1 MQGAVR
7 TYAGEVNIKAI
18 LPDKVEHNCKE
29 RIAIIF
35 DHRLN
40 VHKSKEAFKVEFVGS
55 AGSVQVSAVLANS
68 STLILETPEY
78 KKPCVVT
85 VNVYHGNNMLGQH
98 RFEFTSRSDSLYRL
112 LYGALDPISF
122 MCEALQISPPE
133 LHELDHSLAVTF
145 QTKAPHGFE
154 FLGTQ
159 HQEGAEKSDSEH
171 PTLLHFACKYGLTNL
186 CQVLLTYPGAHE
198 ACSLKNYEGQRPYN
212 LAQNLGFRE
221 LADEIRKFQDSGSGY
236 VSMRQE
242 GNDGV
247 YVRMQKPDGSYCYI
261 SKKQGDESSEWYG
274 PVDGDQD
281 EGHYVKMRRD
291 DGAYYYIAMREGV
304 CVKPTHIGNK
314 HEYANDPSQD
324 SCPIYSNTASDDKH
338 GHGEETYEDMTAA
351 KQEDIYE
358 DMVADDSLA
367 DNKDPTSD
375 ELYEVMQHGESGG
388 VEHIYFTPEQTPDSF
403 GYVKPTSNRPADQTT
418 KDFNRSASNA
428 AAIRAR
434 QLGLEKK
441 SQLSMTAGVTSQADR
456 KNMLQMLLNEFVESG
471 ELSENFVTDVG
482 NKLQFSPS
490 NQERTRCPSISSRSS
505 TSTISSGSSGISMG
519 SETDGNSEAFFG
531 DAPDHY
537 GEDQET
543 HQSLRELRSSTAAKS
558 NPPPLPK
565 PDYHKP
571 QGRQENPRP
580 LRRAAASPVEE
591 IQAMLNSQEQPAARP
606 PVPRR
611 QISAPLSAMTSPDC
625 PSKELRK
632 GGKSPVLEVTQ
643 EQHRGVPMQRP
654 IPRRP
659 QPTPSS
665 EDSRP
670 LPPDRLPASVRQ
682 GGISVLPSLRAPD
695 SAPPVAPRRGPMPP
709 SRAPR

>member
-7 TYAGEVNIKAI
+7 TYA
-18 LPDKVEHNCKE
+18 
-29 RIAIIF
+29 
-35 DHRLN
+35 
-40 VHKSKEAFKVEFVGS
+40 S
-55 AGSVQVSAVLANS
+55 
-68 STLILETPEY
+68 EY
-78 KKPCVVT
+78 KKACVVT

-133 LHELDHSLAVTF
+133 IHELDHSLAVTF
-145 QTKAPHGFE
+145 QTKAPHGFD
-154 FLGTQ
+154 FLGPQ
-159 HQEGAEKSDSEH
+159 RQEGTEKSDSEL

-186 CQVLLTYPGAHE
+186 CQVLLMYPGAHE
-198 ACSLKNYEGQRPYN
+198 ACSLKNYEGQRPCN
-212 LAQNLGFRE
+212 LAENLGFYE
-221 LADEIRKFQDSGSGY
+221 LADEIRKFQ
-236 VSMRQE
+236 
-242 GNDGV
+242 
-247 YVRMQKPDGSYCYI
+247 KPDGSYCYI
-261 SKKQGDESSEWYG
+261 LKKQGDESSEWYG
-274 PVDGDQD
+274 PVDGDKD
-281 EGHYVKMRRD
+281 EEHYVKMRRD

-304 CVKPTHIGNK
+304 CVKPTRIGNK

-338 GHGEETYEDMTAA
+338 GDGEETYEDMTAG
-351 KQEDIYE
+351 KQEEIYE
-358 DMVADDSLA
+358 DMVADD
-367 DNKDPTSD
+367 TS
-375 ELYEVMQHGESGG
+375 
-388 VEHIYFTPEQTPDSF
+388 EQTPDSF

-471 ELSENFVTDVG
+471 ELPENFVTDVG

-490 NQERTRCPSISSRSS
+490 NQNDKHCMWFCA
-505 TSTISSGSSGISMG
+505 TISSGSSGISMG
-519 SETDGNSEAFFG
+519 SETDGNSESTGAYFILYTIAVILKIKISKVTTFKFFL
-531 DAPDHY
+531 ASVVAR
-537 GEDQET
+537 T
-543 HQSLRELRSSTAAKS
+543 HQSRSDILSELGSSTGAKS

-580 LRRAAASPVEE
+580 LRRAATSPVEE
-591 IQAMLNSQEQPAARP
+591 MQAMLNSQEQPAARP

-611 QISAPLSAMTSPDC
+611 HISAPLPAMTSPDC

-632 GGKSPVLEVTQ
+632 GGKSHILEVTQ
-643 EQHRGVPMQRP
+643 EEHRGVPMQRP
-654 IPRRP
+654 VPRRP
-659 QPTPSS
+659 QPTPSP

-682 GGISVLPSLRAPD
+682 GGISVLPSPRAPD

>member
-1 MQGAVR
+1 
-7 TYAGEVNIKAI
+7 
-18 LPDKVEHNCKE
+18 
-29 RIAIIF
+29 
-35 DHRLN
+35 
-40 VHKSKEAFKVEFVGS
+40 
-55 AGSVQVSAVLANS
+55 
-68 STLILETPEY
+68 
-78 KKPCVVT
+78 
-85 VNVYHGNNMLGQH
+85 
-98 RFEFTSRSDSLYRL
+98 
-112 LYGALDPISF
+112 
-122 MCEALQISPPE
+122 
-133 LHELDHSLAVTF
+133 
-145 QTKAPHGFE
+145 
-154 FLGTQ
+154 
-159 HQEGAEKSDSEH
+159 
-171 PTLLHFACKYGLTNL
+171 
-186 CQVLLTYPGAHE
+186 
-198 ACSLKNYEGQRPYN
+198 
-212 LAQNLGFRE
+212 
-221 LADEIRKFQDSGSGY
+221 
-236 VSMRQE
+236 MRQE
-242 GNDGV
+242 DNDGV

-261 SKKQGDESSEWYG
+261 LKKQGDESSEWYG

-281 EGHYVKMRRD
+281 EEHYVKMRRD

-338 GHGEETYEDMTAA
+338 GDGEETYEDMRAG
-351 KQEDIYE
+351 KQEEIYE

-367 DNKDPTSD
+367 DTKDPTSD

-434 QLGLEKK
+434 QLGLDKK

-471 ELSENFVTDVG
+471 ELPENFVTDVG

-543 HQSLRELRSSTAAKS
+543 HQSLSELRSSTAAKS

-580 LRRAAASPVEE
+580 LRRAATPPGEE
-591 IQAMLNSQEQPAARP
+591 MQAMLNSQEQPAARP

-611 QISAPLSAMTSPDC
+611 HISAPPSAMTFPDC

-632 GGKSPVLEVTQ
+632 GGKSHTQ
-643 EQHRGVPMQRP
+643 EEHRGVPMQRP
-654 IPRRP
+654 VARRP
-659 QPTPSS
+659 QPTPSP

-682 GGISVLPSLRAPD
+682 GGISVLPSPRAPD